1 MCGCIVSDSRSASTI
16 VSGAEI
22 SNSSYYENSIASME
36 DMTLQRGMVE
46 MKVKLKI
53 PTKIKLA
60 YKEQNSDQR

>member
-16 VSGAEI
+16 VSGSEI
-22 SNSSYYENSIASME
+22 SSSSYYENSIASME

>member
-22 SNSSYYENSIASME
+22 SDSSYYENSIASME
-36 DMTLQRGMVE
+36 RMTIRRGMIE

-60 YKEQNSDQR
+60 YEDQNSDQR